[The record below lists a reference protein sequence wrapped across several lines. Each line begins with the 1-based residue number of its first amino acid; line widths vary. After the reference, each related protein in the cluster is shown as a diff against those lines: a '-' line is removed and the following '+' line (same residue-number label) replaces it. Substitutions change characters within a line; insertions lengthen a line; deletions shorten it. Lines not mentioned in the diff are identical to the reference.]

1 MTMSYDIPQR
11 LFLDTN
17 IYIIG
22 VANQNSYERKI
33 LEAVGFLHPSSV
45 EVIVS
50 EELLDQILRVSKRLY
65 NKDWGSQIVARIWQ
79 QLQVIYVN
87 FTSEEWLKIEELGLI
102 PREDIGV
109 YLTASKGETQC
120 FVSANY
126 KLIRCLVQE
135 TKEFEC
141 LTPQEFVNKYLS

>member
-1 MTMSYDIPQR
+1 MSHNIPQR

-33 LEAVGFLHPSSV
+33 LESVGFQQTSSI
-45 EVIVS
+45 EIIIS
-50 EELLDQILRVSKRLY
+50 EDLLDQILRVSKRLY
-65 NKDWGSQIVARIWQ
+65 NKDWGSEIVARIWQ

-87 FTSEEWLKIEELGLI
+87 FTADEWLKIEELGLI

-141 LTPQEFVNKYLS
+141 LTPQEFVNKYLE

>member
-1 MTMSYDIPQR
+1 MSHDIPQR

-33 LEAVGFLHPSSV
+33 LESVGFQQTSSI
-45 EVIVS
+45 EIIIS
-50 EELLDQILRVSKRLY
+50 EELLNQILRVYKRLY

-87 FTSEEWLKIEELGLI
+87 FTVDKWLKIEELGLI

-109 YLTASKGETQC
+109 YLTASKGESQC
-120 FVSANY
+120 FISANY
-126 KLIRCLVQE
+126 KLIRCLVEE

-141 LTPQEFVNKYLS
+141 LTPQEFVDKYLE

>member
-50 EELLDQILRVSKRLY
+50 EELLDQICGKLY
-65 NKDWGSQIVARIWQ
+65 FDSIIELMRIIQ
-79 QLQVIYVN
+79 
-87 FTSEEWLKIEELGLI
+87 
-102 PREDIGV
+102 
-109 YLTASKGETQC
+109 
-120 FVSANY
+120 
-126 KLIRCLVQE
+126 KL
-135 TKEFEC
+135 
-141 LTPQEFVNKYLS
+141 

>member
-1 MTMSYDIPQR
+1 MS
-11 LFLDTN
+11 N
-17 IYIIG
+17 
-22 VANQNSYERKI
+22 
-33 LEAVGFLHPSSV
+33 LE
-45 EVIVS
+45 IMVS

-87 FTSEEWLKIEELGLI
+87 FTSEEWLKIEDLGLVS
-102 PREDIGV
+102 REDIGV

-120 FVSANY
+120 FISGNY
-126 KLIRCLVQE
+126 KLIRCLVQQ

-141 LTPQEFVNKYLS
+141 LTPQEFVNQYLS

>member
-1 MTMSYDIPQR
+1 MSYDIPQR

-22 VANQNSYERKI
+22 VADENSYERKI
-33 LEAVGFLHPSSV
+33 LEAVGFLDSSSV
-45 EVIVS
+45 EIIVS
-50 EELLDQILRVSKRLY
+50 EELLDQILRVSKRLE
-65 NKDWGSQIVARIWQ
+65 NKDWGSQIVAQIWQ
-79 QLQVIYVN
+79 NLQVIYVN
-87 FTSEEWLKIEELGLI
+87 FTSQEWLKTEELGLI

-120 FVSANY
+120 FVSSNH

-141 LTPQEFVNKYLS
+141 LTPQEFVHKYLL

>member
-1 MTMSYDIPQR
+1 MHDIPQR

-33 LEAVGFLHPSSV
+33 LESVGFLEPSSV
-45 EVIVS
+45 GIIIS
-50 EELLDQILRVSKRLY
+50 EELLEQILRVSKRLY
-65 NKDWGSQIVARIWQ
+65 GKDWGSQIIARIWQ
-79 QLQVIYVN
+79 QLQLIYVN

-141 LTPQEFVNKYLS
+141 LTPPEFVNKYLS

>member
-1 MTMSYDIPQR
+1 MIHDIPQR
-11 LFLDTN
+11 IFLDTN

-22 VANQNSYERKI
+22 VAQENSNERKI
-33 LEAVGFLHPSSV
+33 LELVGFQEPAPV
-45 EVIVS
+45 EIIVS
-50 EELLDQILRVSKRLY
+50 EELFDQILRVSKRLY
-65 NKDWGSQIVARIWQ
+65 GKDWGSQIVSRIWQ
-79 QLQVIYVN
+79 KLQVIYVS
-87 FTSEEWLKIEELGLI
+87 FTSEEWLNIEKLGLI

-141 LTPQEFVNKYLS
+141 LTPEEFVNKYL

>member
-1 MTMSYDIPQR
+1 MNPNIPQR
-11 LFLDTN
+11 IFLDTN

-22 VANQNSYERKI
+22 VANENSYERKI
-33 LEAVGFLHPSSV
+33 LELVGFLKPSSI
-45 EVIVS
+45 EIIVS
-50 EELLDQILRVSKRLY
+50 EELLDQILRVSKRLH

-120 FVSANY
+120 FVSSNY

>member
-1 MTMSYDIPQR
+1 MSYDIPQR

-79 QLQVIYVN
+79 QLQVIY
-87 FTSEEWLKIEELGLI
+87 
-102 PREDIGV
+102 
-109 YLTASKGETQC
+109 LTYSPA
-120 FVSANY
+120 
-126 KLIRCLVQE
+126 
-135 TKEFEC
+135 
-141 LTPQEFVNKYLS
+141 